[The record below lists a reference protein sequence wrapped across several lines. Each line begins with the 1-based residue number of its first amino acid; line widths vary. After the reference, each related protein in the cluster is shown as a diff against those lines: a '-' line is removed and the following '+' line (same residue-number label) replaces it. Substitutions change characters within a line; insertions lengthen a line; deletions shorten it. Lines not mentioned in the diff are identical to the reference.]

1 MRIQYFII
9 ICQDKLVSF
18 FKYVNISYKFESY
31 KVLKVQLSKLLI
43 KFNKVTYLK
52 KDTS

>member
-18 FKYVNISYKFESY
+18 FNYVTLFQLTSFENC
-31 KVLKVQLSKLLI
+31 KVLKVKFVRYELSKL
-43 KFNKVTYLK
+43 FN
-52 KDTS
+52 